1 MVGECENCYHFKFCL
16 AALASVTKQLN
27 MKSMEHEIVERNVQT
42 FLKSFILFQVVGGAN
57 LKFSNPVSR
66 SSAVQ
71 CTMGH
76 GVSKGGVAKKGIL
89 IQNTP
94 DPHLDELLIL

>member
-57 LKFSNPVSR
+57 LKLFNPVSR
-66 SSAVQ
+66 SSAVLVQ
-71 CTMGH
+71 CVPPVPWAT
-76 GVSKGGVAKKGIL
+76 VFLKVESPKK
-89 IQNTP
+89 
-94 DPHLDELLIL
+94 ES

>member
-1 MVGECENCYHFKFCL
+1 
-16 AALASVTKQLN
+16 
-27 MKSMEHEIVERNVQT
+27 MEHEIVERNVQT

-57 LKFSNPVSR
+57 LKLFNPVSR
-66 SSAVQ
+66 SSCSASAV
-71 CTMGH
+71 CTTSTMGH